1 MAMVFDRQA
10 LAGKVDV
17 LVHLRCND
25 RTAGGVRYVDIVE
38 AMQRPVQQIG
48 NHQEHSRNAAR
59 AAQATF
65 SRRVR
70 RERQMELTL
79 LDPNEPIT

>member
-1 MAMVFDRQA
+1 
-10 LAGKVDV
+10 
-17 LVHLRCND
+17 
-25 RTAGGVRYVDIVE
+25 
-38 AMQRPVQQIG
+38 MQRPGQQIG